1 MSGRALLGGGAKPR
15 NPHTTLRGSKNDQ
28 HSLTH
33 ITITYRFFSVQE
45 NIFRDVLVNIYLDG
59 SGYTS
64 EALWTRADLP
74 FVFCHAVGVGST

>member
-15 NPHTTLRGSKNDQ
+15 NPHTSLRGSKNDQ

-33 ITITYRFFSVQE
+33 TTSIDLFQYMKIY
-45 NIFRDVLVNIYLDG
+45 DVLVIIYLDG
-59 SGYTS
+59 SGDTS

-74 FVFCHAVGVGST
+74 LVFCHAVGVGST

>member
-15 NPHTTLRGSKNDQ
+15 NPHTSLRGSKNDQ
-28 HSLTH
+28 QSLAH
-33 ITITYRFFSVQE
+33 ITSIDFFSLQE

-59 SGYTS
+59 SGDTS

-74 FVFCHAVGVGST
+74 LVFCHAVGVGST